1 MEEKKFNLNDHVHR
15 LLIQEP
21 FFASLSRT
29 IEKIESKGVPTA
41 GVRINPDTGYFE
53 LYYNPQFFETL
64 NDKQRSG
71 VLVHEFYHLI
81 FEHVTGRLPDELES
95 IMSTNAKMKDIP
107 SEQRARLMIWNIATD
122 LSINCL
128 IGADRL
134 PEQCVFPGVGKFEHM
149 PSEQSA
155 EWYYKELLNQ
165 AEQEKQ
171 NSDGEGEKS
180 LEDFVKDLM
189 GDQGQFDDHE
199 GWVAMDETAQ
209 AIAKER
215 LRETLKEA
223 SKEASRSNSW
233 GSVSS
238 TVRKEIMDRVTA
250 KINWRSVL
258 RYFVKT
264 CVRAEK
270 RSTVRRINKRYPY
283 IHPGKK
289 VTRTPRIAVSIDQS
303 GSVSDSMLSA
313 FFAELNNLADICTF
327 TVIPFDTIVA
337 EDKVFEW
344 KKGQK
349 KKWERVLT
357 GGTDF
362 DAPTKYVNKGKFDG
376 HIVLT
381 DKCAPK
387 PVSSKCQRM
396 WMTDSHNAR
405 NPYFKTQE
413 RVIPIDH

>member
-21 FFASLSRT
+21 FFASISRT

-41 GVRINPDTGYFE
+41 GVRIDPETGYFE
-53 LYYNPQFFETL
+53 LYYNPDFFIQL
-64 NDKQRSG
+64 NDKQKSG
-71 VLVHEFYHLI
+71 VLIHEFYHLI
-81 FEHVTGRLPDELES
+81 FEHVTGRLPDELQGV
-95 IMSTNAKMKDIP
+95 MSSGAAMKDIP
-107 SEQRARLMIWNIATD
+107 SDTRALFMLWNIATD

-128 IGADRL
+128 IGQDRL
-134 PEQCVFPGVGKFEHM
+134 PEKCVFPGVDKFEHL
-149 PSEQSA
+149 PSGQNA
-155 EWYYKELLNQ
+155 EWYYAELKKK
-165 AEQEKQ
+165 AEQEAKD
-171 NSDGEGEKS
+171 SDGEKS
-180 LEDFVKDLM
+180 LEDVVNEM
-189 GDQGQFDDHE
+189 VGGQFDEHGQWAE
-199 GWVAMDETAQ
+199 VDETTA

-215 LRETLKEA
+215 LKETLKEA
-223 SKEASRSNSW
+223 TKEASKSNSW

-238 TVRKEIMDRVTA
+238 STRKEIMDRVTA
-250 KINWRSVL
+250 KINWRTVL

-264 CVRAEK
+264 CIRAEK

-289 VTRTPRIAVSIDQS
+289 VTRAPRIAISIDQS
-303 GSVSDSMLSA
+303 GSVSDSMLAA
-313 FFAELNNLADICTF
+313 FFSELNGLSDICTF
-327 TVIPFDTIVA
+327 TVVPFDTEVA

-349 KKWERVLT
+349 KKWERVLY

-362 DAPTKYVNKGKFDG
+362 DAPTAYVNKAGFDG

-381 DKCAPK
+381 DMCAPK
-387 PVSSKCQRM
+387 PKPSKCQRM
-396 WMTDSHNAR
+396 WMTDAHNAR
-405 NPYFKTQE
+405 NPYFKTNE

>member
-1 MEEKKFNLNDHVHR
+1 MEEKKEFNLNDHVHR

-21 FFASLSRT
+21 FFASISRT

-41 GVRINPDTGYFE
+41 GVRIDADTGYFE
-53 LYYNPQFFETL
+53 LYYNPDFFVQLT
-64 NDKQRSG
+64 DKQKTG
-71 VLVHEFYHLI
+71 VLIHEFYHLI
-81 FEHVTGRLPDELES
+81 FEHVTGRLPDELQGV
-95 IMSTNAKMKDIP
+95 MGRSTAMKDIP
-107 SEQRARLMIWNIATD
+107 SDTRALFMLWNIATD

-128 IGADRL
+128 IGAEKL
-134 PEQCVFPGVGKFEHM
+134 PEKCVFPGVDKFEHF
-149 PSEQSA
+149 PSDQNA
-155 EWYYKELLNQ
+155 EWYYAELKKK

-171 NSDGEGEKS
+171 DSDGGKS
-180 LEDFVKDLM
+180 LEDIAKEM
-189 GDQGQFDDHE
+189 IGGQFDEHGE
-199 GWVAMDETAQ
+199 WGEVDETAV

-215 LRETLKEA
+215 LKEVLKEA
-223 SKEASRSNSW
+223 AKEASQNNSW

-238 TVRKEIMDRVTA
+238 STRKDILERITA
-250 KINWRSVL
+250 KVNWRSVL

-264 CVRAEK
+264 CIRAEK

-289 VTRTPRIAVSIDQS
+289 VTRNPRIAISIDQS
-303 GSVSDSMLSA
+303 GSVSDSMLAA
-313 FFAELNNLADICTF
+313 FFSELNSLSDICTF
-327 TVIPFDTIVA
+327 TVVPFDTQVA

-349 KKWERVLT
+349 KTWQRVLY
-357 GGTDF
+357 GGTCF

-376 HIVLT
+376 HIILT
-381 DKCAPK
+381 DMCAPK
-387 PVSSKCQRM
+387 PVPSKCQRM

-405 NPYFKTQE
+405 NPYFKTNE